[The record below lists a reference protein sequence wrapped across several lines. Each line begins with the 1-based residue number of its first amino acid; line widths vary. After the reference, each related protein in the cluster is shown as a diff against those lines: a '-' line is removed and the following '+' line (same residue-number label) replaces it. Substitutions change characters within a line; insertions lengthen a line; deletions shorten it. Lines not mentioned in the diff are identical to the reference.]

1 MSNLNGKKALSGTD
15 SFSDLMSFAGG
26 PNRTKKNANMTMQER
41 QAELLKEKQQ
51 KQKET
56 ESTNSHWG
64 ASLDLL
70 GSGFS
75 TPSLQS
81 TPNTSTPAF
90 PNLSGLSTPSINNT
104 STQIGSTTEEDP
116 FDIFNKPPTLK
127 TTPAVVAPKPVSSS
141 ATTATDSLLE
151 GFTDAFPTRPSQ
163 STNEYPSTARSST
176 TRSSD
181 SVNRVSTPTREE
193 KFSDL
198 SKSKNGD
205 PRDPFIAELVEMGF
219 SVEQAKRG
227 LSNTDTGLDVRQAID
242 FLMKEAHSKATGKPV
257 DRSHSRSS
265 RSNNQSPDLSKLA
278 QDFSNQF
285 ISKGLSIFNQ
295 GKKNLA
301 KAIEQYSGHN
311 SDDGTPAWMREQD
324 KYKHREAREW
334 DEDAQYI
341 NVTASVNAPKR
352 AHDLT
357 DEARALESHKRDDY
371 RSRSKEEH
379 PQHRERTPT
388 HAPPQFNDEPF
399 HDDDDDEDDVPR
411 KTAPPAPA
419 PRKVFRPAAP
429 ASASPSVP
437 PSAAPMSRAQQFKT
451 MKADDDMPMRRR
463 QPPNPKPQPV
473 KEFKSS
479 IPDRPKVPT
488 RPFVSVS
495 KLNLDMYTTSRT
507 SGTEAFKRGDFP
519 EAVTYY
525 TQALQA
531 IPSPHLLRTIVL
543 SNRATCYL
551 KLGDAKAALA
561 DTEEGLT
568 IIGPG
573 LGNNEEAELGKSLKE
588 IWSKLATK
596 KAEALESRELFT
608 DSLKTWNLLIENGFS
623 NKISLDGKR
632 RCQQAL
638 EPKKPTPPKPAAPAK
653 KSTPNNTHSVAAEK
667 ALKKIRAANQDA
679 EKEES
684 EKFALVDI
692 VEEKIGNWRNG
703 KEKNLL
709 GLLSTV
715 DVLLWPELG
724 WKKISLADLVLPKK
738 VKLNY
743 MKAVAKTHPDK
754 VPASATTEQK
764 MIAQAVFVTLNAAW
778 DDYKVANNM
787 N

>member
-1 MSNLNGKKALSGTD
+1 MD

-26 PNRTKKNANMTMQER
+26 PNKAKRNENMTMQER
-41 QAELLKEKQQ
+41 QAELLKQKQQ

-56 ESTNSHWG
+56 ESANNNWST
-64 ASLDLL
+64 SLDLL
-70 GSGFS
+70 SSGFN
-75 TPSLQS
+75 TPSFQS
-81 TPNTSTPAF
+81 TPNASTPAF
-90 PNLSGLSTPSINNT
+90 SNLSGMNTPSTNNT
-104 STQIGSTTEEDP
+104 STQIGSTTEDDP

-127 TTPAVVAPKPVSSS
+127 TTPAVVAPKPVSSL

-151 GFTDAFPTRPSQ
+151 GFTDAFPTKPSQ
-163 STNEYPSTARSST
+163 PTNEYSSSATSSST
-176 TRSSD
+176 RSAD
-181 SVNRVSTPTREE
+181 SFNRVPTPARGET
-193 KFSDL
+193 FSG
-198 SKSKNGD
+198 SPAPKNGD
-205 PRDPFIAELVEMGF
+205 PRDPFIAELVDMGF

-242 FLMKEAHSKATGKPV
+242 FLMLEAHSKATGKPV
-257 DRSHSRSS
+257 ERPHSQSS
-265 RSNNQSPDLSKLA
+265 RSNNQSPDISKLA
-278 QDFSNQF
+278 QDFSTQF

-311 SDDGTPAWMREQD
+311 SDDGSPAWMRDQD
-324 KYKHREAREW
+324 KYKQREAQEW

-341 NVTASVNAPKR
+341 NVAASVKATKH
-352 AHDLT
+352 AQKLT
-357 DEARALESHKRDDY
+357 DEARALESHEREDY
-371 RSRSKEEH
+371 SSNSKEE
-379 PQHRERTPT
+379 PPRHRERAQK
-388 HAPPQFNDEPF
+388 HASQFNDEPF
-399 HDDDDDEDDVPR
+399 HDDDDDDDDEDIVPR

-419 PRKVFRPAAP
+419 PRKVPR
-429 ASASPSVP
+429 SAMAVSAP
-437 PSAAPMSRAQQFKT
+437 PSIPSSPAPMSRAQQFKT
-451 MKADDDMPMRRR
+451 MQADNDMPMRRR
-463 QPPNPKPQPV
+463 QPPKSKSKPQPTR
-473 KEFKSS
+473 EFKSS

-488 RPFVSVS
+488 RPVVSVS
-495 KLNLDMYTTSRT
+495 KLNLDMYSTSRA
-507 SGTEAFKRGDFP
+507 SGTEAFKRGDFS
-519 EAVTYY
+519 EAATHY

-543 SNRATCYL
+543 SNRATCYM

-573 LGNNEEAELGKSLKE
+573 LGNNEEAEPGKSLKE

-596 KAEALESRELFT
+596 KAEALESRELFAE
-608 DSLKTWNLLIENGFS
+608 SLKTWNLLIENGYS

-638 EPKKPTPPKPAAPAK
+638 EPKKPATPKPA
-653 KSTPNNTHSVAAEK
+653 TPIRNQTPSNTPSVAAEK
-667 ALKKIRAANQDA
+667 ALRKIRAASQDA

-692 VEEKIGNWRNG
+692 VDEKICSWRNG

-754 VPASATTEQK
+754 VPANSSTEQK

-778 DDYKVANNM
+778 DDYKVANNLS
-787 N
+787 

>member
-1 MSNLNGKKALSGTD
+1 
-15 SFSDLMSFAGG
+15 
-26 PNRTKKNANMTMQER
+26 
-41 QAELLKEKQQ
+41 
-51 KQKET
+51 
-56 ESTNSHWG
+56 
-64 ASLDLL
+64 
-70 GSGFS
+70 
-75 TPSLQS
+75 
-81 TPNTSTPAF
+81 
-90 PNLSGLSTPSINNT
+90 
-104 STQIGSTTEEDP
+104 
-116 FDIFNKPPTLK
+116 
-127 TTPAVVAPKPVSSS
+127 
-141 ATTATDSLLE
+141 
-151 GFTDAFPTRPSQ
+151 
-163 STNEYPSTARSST
+163 
-176 TRSSD
+176 
-181 SVNRVSTPTREE
+181 
-193 KFSDL
+193 
-198 SKSKNGD
+198 
-205 PRDPFIAELVEMGF
+205 
-219 SVEQAKRG
+219 
-227 LSNTDTGLDVRQAID
+227 
-242 FLMKEAHSKATGKPV
+242 
-257 DRSHSRSS
+257 
-265 RSNNQSPDLSKLA
+265 
-278 QDFSNQF
+278 
-285 ISKGLSIFNQ
+285 
-295 GKKNLA
+295 
-301 KAIEQYSGHN
+301 
-311 SDDGTPAWMREQD
+311 MREQD
-324 KYKHREAREW
+324 KYKHRETREW

-341 NVTASVNAPKR
+341 DVAASVNVPKR
-352 AHDLT
+352 VQNLT
-357 DEARALESHKRDDY
+357 DEARALESNERDNH
-371 RSRSKEEH
+371 RFRSKEE
-379 PQHRERTPT
+379 PSRHRERPPT
-388 HAPPQFNDEPF
+388 HAPPQFNHEPF
-399 HDDDDDEDDVPR
+399 HDDDDDDDVSR

-419 PRKVFRPAAP
+419 PRKVSRPAVS
-429 ASASPSVP
+429 ASAP
-437 PSAAPMSRAQQFKT
+437 PPTAPMSRAQQFKT

-463 QPPNPKPQPV
+463 QTPKPKPQPV

-488 RPFVSVS
+488 RPVVSVS
-495 KLNLDMYTTSRT
+495 KLNIDMYTTSRT

-519 EAVTYY
+519 EAATHY

-551 KLGDAKAALA
+551 KLGDAKAALV

-573 LGNNEEAELGKSLKE
+573 LGNNEEAEPGKSLKE

-608 DSLKTWNLLIENGFS
+608 DSLKTWNLLIEKGYS

-638 EPKKPTPPKPAAPAK
+638 EPKKPTPSKPATPVRIP
-653 KSTPNNTHSVAAEK
+653 TPNNTPSVAAEN

-738 VKLNY
+738 VKINY

-754 VPASATTEQK
+754 VPTSATTEQK

>member
-1 MSNLNGKKALSGTD
+1 
-15 SFSDLMSFAGG
+15 
-26 PNRTKKNANMTMQER
+26 MTMQER
-41 QAELLKEKQQ
+41 QAELLKQKQQ

-56 ESTNSHWG
+56 ESANNNWG
-64 ASLDLL
+64 TSLDLL
-70 GSGFS
+70 SSGFN
-75 TPSLQS
+75 TPSADS
-81 TPNTSTPAF
+81 FNRVPTPARGETF
-90 PNLSGLSTPSINNT
+90 SGS
-104 STQIGSTTEEDP
+104 
-116 FDIFNKPPTLK
+116 
-127 TTPAVVAPKPVSSS
+127 PAP
-141 ATTATDSLLE
+141 
-151 GFTDAFPTRPSQ
+151 
-163 STNEYPSTARSST
+163 
-176 TRSSD
+176 
-181 SVNRVSTPTREE
+181 
-193 KFSDL
+193 
-198 SKSKNGD
+198 KNGD
-205 PRDPFIAELVEMGF
+205 PRDPFIAELVDMGF

-242 FLMKEAHSKATGKPV
+242 FLMLEAHSKATGKPV
-257 DRSHSRSS
+257 ERPHSQSS
-265 RSNNQSPDLSKLA
+265 RSNNQSPDISKLA
-278 QDFSNQF
+278 QDFSTQF

-311 SDDGTPAWMREQD
+311 SDDGSPAWMRDQD
-324 KYKHREAREW
+324 KYKQREAQEW

-341 NVTASVNAPKR
+341 NVAASVKATKH
-352 AHDLT
+352 AQKLT
-357 DEARALESHKRDDY
+357 DEARALESHEREDY
-371 RSRSKEEH
+371 SSNSKEE
-379 PQHRERTPT
+379 PPRHRERAQK
-388 HAPPQFNDEPF
+388 HASQFNDEPF
-399 HDDDDDEDDVPR
+399 HDDDDDEDIVPR

-419 PRKVFRPAAP
+419 PRKVPR
-429 ASASPSVP
+429 SAMAVSAP
-437 PSAAPMSRAQQFKT
+437 PSIPSSPAPMSRAQQFKT
-451 MKADDDMPMRRR
+451 MQADNDMPMRRR
-463 QPPNPKPQPV
+463 QPPKPKSKPQPTR
-473 KEFKSS
+473 EFKSS

-488 RPFVSVS
+488 RPVVSVS
-495 KLNLDMYTTSRT
+495 KLNLDMYSTSRA
-507 SGTEAFKRGDFP
+507 SGTEAFKRGDFS
-519 EAVTYY
+519 EAATHY

-543 SNRATCYL
+543 SNRATCYM

-573 LGNNEEAELGKSLKE
+573 LGNNEEAEPGKSLKE

-596 KAEALESRELFT
+596 KAEALESRELFAE
-608 DSLKTWNLLIENGFS
+608 SLKTWNLLIENGYS

-638 EPKKPTPPKPAAPAK
+638 EPKKPATPKPA
-653 KSTPNNTHSVAAEK
+653 TPIRNQTPSNTPSVAAEK
-667 ALKKIRAANQDA
+667 ALRKIRAASQDA

-692 VEEKIGNWRNG
+692 VDEKICSWRNG

-754 VPASATTEQK
+754 VPANSSTEQK

-778 DDYKVANNM
+778 DDYKVANNLS
-787 N
+787 